1 MAEIRL
7 PELQA
12 GSSIMPAKV
21 NPVIPELVNQIAYK
35 VIGNDL
41 TVTLAAEAGQLQLN
55 VMEPVIAVSMNES
68 IEMLTRAVVSLDHKC
83 IQGIQA
89 NEQTCYDNVMRS
101 IGIVTLL
108 DPILGH
114 AQCDEIGKQ
123 CIAENK
129 TVPQVVLER
138 ELLTQQQL
146 DEIFSFSNLV
156 SEVIS
161 QNEPLSRV
169 S

>member
-1 MAEIRL
+1 LEHVD
-7 PELQA
+7 
-12 GSSIMPAKV
+12 SFWS
-21 NPVIPELVNQIAYK
+21 
-35 VIGNDL
+35 
-41 TVTLAAEAGQLQLN
+41 
-55 VMEPVIAVSMNES
+55 
-68 IEMLTRAVVSLDHKC
+68 KC